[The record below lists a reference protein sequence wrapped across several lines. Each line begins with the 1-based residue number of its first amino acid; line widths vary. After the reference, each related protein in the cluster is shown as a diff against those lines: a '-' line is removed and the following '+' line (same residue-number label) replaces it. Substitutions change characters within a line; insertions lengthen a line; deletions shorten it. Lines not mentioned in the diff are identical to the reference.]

1 VLNCFAE
8 VLRRDVCRSIQIG
21 DGARN
26 FPDATVRAR
35 RKAQARHRILQQFFA
50 IRVNRAVVELRID

>member
-1 VLNCFAE
+1 
-8 VLRRDVCRSIQIG
+8 VLRLNVCRSIPIG

-26 FPDATVRAR
+26 FPDAIVCAR
-35 RKAQARHRILQQFFA
+35 RNAQARHRILQQFFA